1 MGSIPGWET
10 KIPKAEWPNKIKQN
24 NNCWLRMWRNWNS
37 YALPVGI
44 ENGTAIVENA
54 WQFFRKLNIELLYDQ

>member
-1 MGSIPGWET
+1 
-10 KIPKAEWPNKIKQN
+10 
-24 NNCWLRMWRNWNS
+24 MWRNWNS